1 LLVTAVTPQVEPGS
15 LSLYSLTGK
24 RVAHFALTAA
34 TRVLA
39 VAGSR
44 VFIQHASDNLKA
56 IRRDGTVQDLGSLG
70 QSVRWFAASPD
81 GTKWIWSTSDETSS
95 PTRSAVHLAGDGL
108 TARVVEELTRANT
121 VLGPISWKRQGAFVQ
136 YGPAGGHGGYFPFG
150 RTNEW
155 LLVEGSVHQM
165 DPVTGHI
172 TALPATFGCTFG
184 DMAADGTTICFPGGA
199 YVRLVSSSGKV
210 TNIPLATPRFNNV
223 GESYCA
229 PTETVCTVAG
239 ATGAGNAMEQSNQP
253 EQYGTD
259 LLTTDGSISRF
270 GPNGVDPAMG
280 WQSWLPDGSLV
291 LWRRAGAADGPPGLY
306 VLDKA
311 GHGPF
316 IADSGEPVGYLN

>member
-1 LLVTAVTPQVEPGS
+1 LIVTAVTPQAEPGS
-15 LSLYSLTGK
+15 VSLYNLTGK
-24 RVAHFALTAA
+24 RVAHFLLPAD

-44 VFIQHASDNLKA
+44 IFFQHASDNLKA

-81 GTKWIWSTSDETSS
+81 GTRWIWSTSDETSS

-172 TALPATFGCTFG
+172 TALPPTFGCAFG
-184 DMAADGTTICFPGGA
+184 DMAADGTIICFPGGA
-199 YVRLVSSSGKV
+199 YVRLVSSSGQA

-223 GESYCA
+223 GEAFCA
-229 PTETVCTVAG
+229 PTEAVCTVAG
-239 ATGAGNAMEQSNQP
+239 ATGVGNAMDPNHQP

-259 LLTTDGSISRF
+259 LVTTDGSISRF
-270 GPNGVDPAMG
+270 GPDGADPAMG

-291 LWRRAGAADGPPGLY
+291 LWRRPSAAGGPPGIY

-316 IADSGEPVGYLN
+316 IADSGEPVGYVN